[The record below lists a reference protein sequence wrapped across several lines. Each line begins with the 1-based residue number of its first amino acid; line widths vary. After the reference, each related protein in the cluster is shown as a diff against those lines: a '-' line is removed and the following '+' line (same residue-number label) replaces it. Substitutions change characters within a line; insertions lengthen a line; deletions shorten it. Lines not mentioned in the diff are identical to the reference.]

1 MIFFR
6 PHCSL
11 LHQIHLIIAVTLIDD
26 EQFFEIGTS
35 TPSSS
40 EQDISLASPVSLFHV
55 LKLLAV
61 GIFSKLEFFDIFE
74 SLLFL
79 LLGQSLTTN

>member
-1 MIFFR
+1 MRLKDSFTEEIRTVFFR

-26 EQFFEIGTS
+26 EQVFEIGTS
-35 TPSSS
+35 TPTSS
-40 EQDISLASPVSLFHV
+40 EKDISLASPISLFHV

-61 GIFSKLEFFDIFE
+61 GIFSKLEFFDIF
-74 SLLFL
+74 
-79 LLGQSLTTN
+79 